1 MKDCRI
7 HNPWQLLGHNLNAL
21 GLMPKCHQ
29 VASLWCNAT
38 AVTLL
43 CYWNATATFMTQ
55 GFMVA
60 ERKVAQKKD
69 RYITKSEAL
78 CNRLSE
84 A

>member
-1 MKDCRI
+1 MADK
-7 HNPWQLLGHNLNAL
+7 PSEVLLFSCCDLNVKWVFAPFY
-21 GLMPKCHQ
+21 GLR
-29 VASLWCNAT
+29 LYNT
-38 AVTLL
+38 AL
-43 CYWNATATFMTQ
+43 CYTTATFMTQ